1 LIVVD
6 SGQVEVESEGKAV
19 QLTADEGVEVQ
30 PGEPPGDKFVVQ
42 RDQIDYRTWN
52 DDKLEA
58 MLADPVLSV
67 DRLQDRMDYY
77 IQNVEE
83 NFTLYQ
89 DYKQQL
95 TATRNQ
101 LRQITKEK
109 GRDAGRQFNLEQVLP
124 LAAKANNLHLN
135 VRYYALAALSLR
147 RYVGSRLYLFVKAR
161 TINAANKGEFSGFA
175 ANFDE
180 WLAHFERD
188 IVPHLNE
195 LDI

>member
-1 LIVVD
+1 
-6 SGQVEVESEGKAV
+6 
-19 QLTADEGVEVQ
+19 
-30 PGEPPGDKFVVQ
+30 
-42 RDQIDYRTWN
+42 
-52 DDKLEA
+52 

-67 DRLQDRMDYY
+67 ERLQDRMEYY

-83 NFTLYQ
+83 NFALYQ
-89 DYKQQL
+89 DYEQRL

-109 GRDAGRQFNLEQVLP
+109 GREAGRQFNLEQVLP
-124 LAAKANNLHLN
+124 LVAKTNNIYLN
-135 VRYYALAALSLR
+135 VRYFALAALSLR

-161 TINAANKGEFSGFA
+161 TINAANKEEFSDFA
-175 ANFDE
+175 ADFDG